1 MSAMGQYVY
10 EMEEDAREMTLE
22 AFMLKHGK
30 NNADIWE
37 GIHQDIL
44 DITYGDK
51 YSPEDDED
59 VESD

>member
-22 AFMLKHGK
+22 AFVSKYGK

-37 GIHQDIL
+37 GIHN
-44 DITYGDK
+44 GSPECWDK
-51 YSPEDDED
+51 YIPEYDEYD
-59 VESD
+59 EPD

>member
-30 NNADIWE
+30 NNAA
-37 GIHQDIL
+37 QRL
-44 DITYGDK
+44 
-51 YSPEDDED
+51 
-59 VESD
+59 

>member
-22 AFMLKHGK
+22 AFVAKHGK

-37 GIHQDIL
+37 GIHNDSL
-44 DITYGDK
+44 GYWDK
-51 YSPEDDED
+51 YTSEYDEHS
-59 VESD
+59 EPN

>member
-22 AFMLKHGK
+22 AFVSKYGK

-37 GIHQDIL
+37 GIHNDSPACW
-44 DITYGDK
+44 DK
-51 YSPEDDED
+51 YIPEYD
-59 VESD
+59 ESD